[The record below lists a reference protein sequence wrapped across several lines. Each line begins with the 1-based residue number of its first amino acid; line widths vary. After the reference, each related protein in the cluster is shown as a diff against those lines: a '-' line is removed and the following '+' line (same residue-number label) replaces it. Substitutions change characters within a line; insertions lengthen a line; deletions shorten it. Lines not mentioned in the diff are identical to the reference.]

1 MFGTWI
7 LIPISLLNFLLWCF
21 IGHRR
26 LAAQSDC
33 SRSNSHSP
41 IVGLGLFVRD
51 TNPPSVDLCDDEG
64 QEGKDFEGED
74 FEPGSS
80 YIHVRERETIPDCSK
95 KAQFNSDELHLS
107 FDFVRNEVL
116 NAYKENHLAHIRL
129 PEYST
134 VINFHHN
141 SQPICHGY
149 VNPYPTQKGGEN
161 CLAVVSSS
169 NTPASHNLLRYKFPK
184 MPGWAPPLK
193 RREKTR
199 EEIKEYDHLKAVWNL
214 EKKRPTGFFGAVA
227 TTKDRDRQA
236 EKMAPFL
243 ENLDTIEDMISEVLR
258 SRGFHAR
265 TQGLHGGPSDEDEVH
280 GKSGIVVMTVNDG
293 EMDMISNFICS
304 CRKHNIS
311 TDNFLVFAGSKDIL
325 TSLES
330 MGVMAVY
337 HPAFARVGHKASVQY
352 LDKTFVDMMWY
363 KAFSVWLLLRM
374 GFHVLFQ
381 DVDLVWFREP
391 FSYFSGFLQST
402 RALVEAGAS
411 ASFPDAFFSDDGAR
425 SSRYSPFFANSGF
438 YLLRSSPRT
447 KYFAWSILSA
457 FDTLHQSG
465 SHQNVF
471 TYRLTEALDLC
482 GLSPKLLDIK
492 QFPTGVK
499 YHRDRPFM
507 IGIKEGY
514 ETPYNFHMCWTL
526 NKDNKVEYFKKV
538 SMWFIARECE
548 DPDKLRAPHGAVYKK
563 LRTGQAFT
571 RVCCSSDGP

>member
-1 MFGTWI
+1 MFGGWI
-7 LIPISLLNFLLWCF
+7 LIPITCLNFLLWAYM
-21 IGHRR
+21 GHRD
-26 LAAQSDC
+26 LSAQSGC
-33 SRSNSHSP
+33 RPLVSNKRG
-41 IVGLGLFVRD
+41 VFRGKNGAAV
-51 TNPPSVDLCDDEG
+51 VWCEDDEDG
-64 QEGKDFEGED
+64 GEAKEENLRAPVHPPRRQEKR
-74 FEPGSS
+74 P
-80 YIHVRERETIPDCSK
+80 IPVCRER
-95 KAQFNSDELHLS
+95 AQFKAKDLHNS
-107 FDFVRNEVL
+107 FDFVRNEIL
-116 NAYKENHLAHIRL
+116 DAYKENHLAHIRL

-134 VINFHHN
+134 LINFHHE

-169 NTPASHNLLRYKFPK
+169 NTPSSHNLLRYKFNK
-184 MPGWAPPLK
+184 MPGWTPPLK
-193 RREKTR
+193 KKGKTK
-199 EEIKEYDHLKAVWNL
+199 EEIKEDKDLKAAWAL

-227 TTKDRDRQA
+227 ATKDRERQA
-236 EKMAPFL
+236 EKMLPFL
-243 ENLDTIEDMISEVLR
+243 ENLDAIEDTIAGVLAA
-258 SRGFHAR
+258 RGFHVR
-265 TQGLHGGPSDEDEVH
+265 KRGLHGGPSEEDEEK

-304 CRKHNIS
+304 CQKHGIS

-337 HPAFARVGHKASVQY
+337 HSNFAKVSSKASVQY

-374 GFHVLFQ
+374 GLHVLFQ

-391 FSYFSGFLQST
+391 FSYFAESLKST
-402 RALVEAGAS
+402 KALVEEQGS
-411 ASFPDAFFSDDGAR
+411 GISYPDAFFSDDGAR
-425 SSRYSPFFANSGF
+425 SARYAPFFANSGF
-438 YLLRSSPRT
+438 YLLRSSART
-447 KYFAWSILSA
+447 QYFAWSLLSA

-482 GLSPKLLDIK
+482 GLSPKLLDINE
-492 QFPTGVK
+492 FPTGVK

-514 ETPYNFHMCWTL
+514 ERPYNFHMCWTL
-526 NKDNKVEYFKKV
+526 NKANKVEYFKKV
-538 SMWFIARECE
+538 AMWYITEQCE
-548 DPDKLRAPHGAVYKK
+548 DPEALRAPQGVVYQK
-563 LRTGQAFT
+563 LRSGQAFT
-571 RVCCSSDGP
+571 RYCCSGQGA

>member
-1 MFGTWI
+1 M
-7 LIPISLLNFLLWCF
+7 
-21 IGHRR
+21 GHRD
-26 LAAQSDC
+26 LLVQSDC
-33 SRSNSHSP
+33 RNQSLTRPALSKGKSG
-41 IVGLGLFVRD
+41 GLVW
-51 TNPPSVDLCDDEG
+51 CEDDEG
-64 QEGKDFEGED
+64 EEEDEGDATLRVSARSYPQLEKQAIPECGEKVQ
-74 FEPGSS
+74 F
-80 YIHVRERETIPDCSK
+80 
-95 KAQFNSDELHLS
+95 KAKGLYES

-116 NAYKENHLAHIRL
+116 DAYKENHLAHIRL

-134 VINFHHN
+134 LINFHYE
-141 SQPICHGY
+141 SQPICNGY

-169 NTPASHNLLRYKFPK
+169 NTPSSNNLLRFKFNK
-184 MPGWAPPLK
+184 MPGWTAPLK
-193 RREKTR
+193 RKGKSKQ
-199 EEIKEYDHLKAVWNL
+199 EIQEDKELKAAWAL

-227 TTKDRDRQA
+227 TKKDRDRQA
-236 EKMAPFL
+236 EKMTPFL
-243 ENLDTIEDMISEVLR
+243 ENLDAIEDTISQVLA
-258 SRGFHAR
+258 SRGFHPR
-265 TQGLHGGPSDEDEVH
+265 KRGLHGGPSFEDEQK

-304 CRKHNIS
+304 CHQHGIS

-337 HPAFARVGHKASVQY
+337 HNHFAKVSARASVQY

-374 GFHVLFQ
+374 GLHVLFQ

-391 FSYFSGFLQST
+391 FSYFADFLTAT
-402 RALVEAGAS
+402 RGLVEERGS
-411 ASFPDAFFSDDGAR
+411 GVSYPDAFFSDDGAR
-425 SSRYSPFFANSGF
+425 SARYAPFFANSGF
-438 YLLRSSPRT
+438 YLLRSNERT
-447 KYFAWSILSA
+447 QYFAWSLLGA

-482 GLSPKLLDIK
+482 GLSPKLLDISE
-492 QFPTGVK
+492 FPTGVK

-514 ETPYNFHMCWTL
+514 ERPYNFHMCWTL
-526 NKDNKVEYFKKV
+526 NKANKVEYFKKV
-538 SMWFIARECE
+538 AMWYITQQCE
-548 DPDKLRAPHGAVYKK
+548 DPEALRAPQGAVYKK
-563 LRTGQAFT
+563 LRTGQAFA
-571 RVCCSSDGP
+571 RHCCSAHGA